1 MRRGPPCFLKRS
13 GCLFNDIINWLES
26 FRIIHLFASPRILGE
41 VFPFLLQGAKLTIVF
56 AVLGELFGIPLG
68 LLAAVLKLSRS
79 KTLRAISTIY
89 VDFFRGT
96 PLLVQ
101 LYIGLFALPIAF
113 PIFQG
118 IPNFTFYGGIAVLAV
133 NSGAYVSEIFRAG
146 IESIHKGQMEA
157 ARSLGF
163 TYFGAMRSIILP
175 QTFRR
180 VLPPLTNEFIA
191 LLKDTALLSAL
202 AVAELAMKAR
212 YMSAWKANV
221 SPYMG
226 AALIYLAMTIPLTRL
241 VAYMEKRLAI
251 SD

>member
-1 MRRGPPCFLKRS
+1 LSFLNS
-13 GCLFNDIINWLES
+13 IATWLDN
-26 FRIIHLFASPRILGE
+26 ITVIHQFASPKILAS
-41 VFPFLLQGAKLTIVF
+41 VFPFLLEGAKLTILF

-68 LLAAVLKLSRS
+68 LLAAVFKLSR
-79 KTLRAISTIY
+79 LRILRVISTIY

-113 PIFQG
+113 PMLQS
-118 IPNFTFYGGIAVLAV
+118 IPNFTFYGGVAVLAV
-133 NSGAYVSEIFRAG
+133 NSGAYVAEIFRAG
-146 IESIHKGQMEA
+146 IQSIHKGQMEA

-163 TYFGAMRSIILP
+163 SYLGAMWYIVLP

-202 AVAELAMKAR
+202 AITELAMKAR
-212 YMSAWKANV
+212 YLSSWKANV
-221 SPYMG
+221 SPFMG

>member
-1 MRRGPPCFLKRS
+1 MLNT
-13 GCLFNDIINWLES
+13 LINWLDS
-26 FRIIHLFASPRILGE
+26 IPVIHQFASPKILID
-41 VFPFLLQGAKLTIVF
+41 VFPFLLQGAKYTILY

-68 LLAAVLKLSRS
+68 LIAAVFKLS
-79 KTLRAISTIY
+79 KFKILRLVSTIY

-113 PIFQG
+113 PGLQRIYD
-118 IPNFTFYGGIAVLAV
+118 FTFYGAVAVLAI
-133 NSGAYVSEIFRAG
+133 NSGAYVAEIFRAG

-163 TYFGAMRSIILP
+163 SYLSAMRWIVLP

-202 AVAELAMKAR
+202 AVTELAMKAR
-212 YMSAWKANV
+212 YLSSWKANV
-221 SPYMG
+221 SPFMG
-226 AALIYLAMTIPLTRL
+226 AALIYLMMTIPLTRL
-241 VAYMEKRLAI
+241 VAYFEKRLAI

>member
-1 MRRGPPCFLKRS
+1 LSFLNS
-13 GCLFNDIINWLES
+13 IATWLDN
-26 FRIIHLFASPRILGE
+26 IPVIHQFASPKILAS
-41 VFPFLLQGAKLTIVF
+41 VFPFLLEGAKLTILF

-68 LLAAVLKLSRS
+68 LLAAVFKLSRLRI
-79 KTLRAISTIY
+79 LRAISTIY

-113 PIFQG
+113 PILQG
-118 IPNFTFYGGIAVLAV
+118 IPNFTFYGGVAVLAV
-133 NSGAYVSEIFRAG
+133 NSGAYVAEIFRAG
-146 IESIHKGQMEA
+146 IQSIHKGQMEA

-163 TYFGAMRSIILP
+163 SYLGAMWYIVLP

-202 AVAELAMKAR
+202 AITELAMKAR
-212 YMSAWKANV
+212 YLSSWKANV
-221 SPYMG
+221 SPFMG

>member
-1 MRRGPPCFLKRS
+1 MFGDF
-13 GCLFNDIINWLES
+13 INWLES
-26 FRIIHLFASPRILGE
+26 FRVIHLFASPRILIE
-41 VFPFLLQGAKLTIVF
+41 VFPFLLEGAKLTILY
-56 AVLGELFGIPLG
+56 AVLGQLFGMPLG
-68 LLAAVLKLSRS
+68 LLAAIMKLSRFR
-79 KTLRAISTIY
+79 TLRAISTVY
-89 VDFFRGT
+89 TDFFRGT

-113 PIFQG
+113 PQLQAIS
-118 IPNFTFYGGIAVLAV
+118 NFTFIGAVGVLAV
-133 NSGAYVSEIFRAG
+133 NSGAYVAEIFRAG

-163 TYFGAMRSIILP
+163 SYLGAMRSVVLP

-202 AVAELAMKAR
+202 AVTELAMKAR
-212 YMSAWKANV
+212 YISSWKANV
-221 SPYMG
+221 SPFMG

-241 VAYMEKRLAI
+241 VAYMERRLSI

>member
-1 MRRGPPCFLKRS
+1 LLHTFIS
-13 GCLFNDIINWLES
+13 WLES
-26 FRIIHLFASPRILGE
+26 FPVIHQFASPTILIE
-41 VFPFLLQGAKLTIVF
+41 VFPFLLEGAKYTIIY

-68 LLAAVLKLSRS
+68 LLAAVMKLSKYRS
-79 KTLRAISTIY
+79 LRFISTVY

-113 PIFQG
+113 PQLQKIYD
-118 IPNFTFYGGIAVLAV
+118 FTFYGAVAVLAI
-133 NSGAYVSEIFRAG
+133 NSGAYVAEIFRAG

-163 TYFGAMRSIILP
+163 SYLGAMRWIVLP

-202 AVAELAMKAR
+202 AVTELAMKAR
-212 YMSAWKANV
+212 YLSSWKANV
-221 SPYMG
+221 SPFMG
-226 AALIYLAMTIPLTRL
+226 AAILYLMMTIPLTRL
-241 VAYMEKRLAI
+241 VAYFEKRLAI